1 MKLQQSTWEYIDCIP
16 PNRFTLSSYN
26 IGFYR
31 FHYYAMRNLPNFFR
45 LVSDTQ

>member
-1 MKLQQSTWEYIDCIP
+1 MKLLQSTWEYIDCIP
-16 PNRFTLSSYN
+16 HNRFVLAGTG
-26 IGFYR
+26 GFYK